1 MLTLNQLL
9 VLLDQQKAK
18 ASIEGIVL
26 VKSISR
32 ILSNL
37 LEYNDCKV
45 QMMAGESKAVMA
57 YVSLVLGVHENASDK
72 DRQEI
77 VANLLRSINQITLE
91 PALCA

>member
-9 VLLDQQKAK
+9 VLLDQQNAK
-18 ASIEGIVL
+18 TSNEAIVL

-37 LEYNDCKV
+37 LEYHDCKI
-45 QMMAGESKAVMA
+45 QMMAGESKAVA
-57 YVSLVLGVHENASDK
+57 AFVSLVLGVQSTASEK

-77 VANLLRSINQITLE
+77 IANLLRSVNQITIE
-91 PALCA
+91 PSLCH